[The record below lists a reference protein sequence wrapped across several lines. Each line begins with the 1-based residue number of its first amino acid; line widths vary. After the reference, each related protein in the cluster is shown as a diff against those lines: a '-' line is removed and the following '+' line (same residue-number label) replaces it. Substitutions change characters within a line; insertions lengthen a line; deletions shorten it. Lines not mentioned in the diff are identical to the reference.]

1 MLMDQKVYRTD
12 QIVCQ
17 EMDEFEESEM
27 ELNEDQLNFNTE
39 EEEEFWLSFFPLG
52 YRALQ
57 KRGAFLYNYKV
68 ATK

>member
-1 MLMDQKVYRTD
+1 MDKKVYRTD

-39 EEEEFWLSFFPLG
+39 EEEEF
-52 YRALQ
+52 
-57 KRGAFLYNYKV
+57 
-68 ATK
+68 